1 MSYDIQLHIEELRA
15 ELNNCWEPRERKIIA
30 TELAEARAIRAAMD
44 DDAFFAEVERQIG
57 TGYDLPI
64 PF

>member
-1 MSYDIQLHIEELRA
+1 MSYDIQRHIEDLRA
-15 ELNNCWEPRERKIIA
+15 ELNDCIDPRELKIIA
-30 TELAEARAIRAAMD
+30 AELAEARAIKAAMD
-44 DDAFFAEVERQIG
+44 DDAFFAEVERLIG